1 MRRALRLGIRKA
13 HDVVGSHYQVDFEP
27 VSSGYV
33 VPVGVEDEEAIVDG

>member
-13 HDVVGSHYQVDFEP
+13 HDVVVSHYQA